1 MCLPY
6 VYLLCLRHI
15 GFYLFDKTLA
25 RTFHNRRGGRFAY
38 RSRRRFAQRKDE
50 SVFFSL
56 DIKRNIASGDISR
69 GLLYGDDFDFVC
81 VGNRVLQRFEKRF
94 FDTVAIF
101 ERSYDVLFKEN
112 FVDIAVDIGKKTA
125 FVAHVQTTT
134 LEVVAV

>member
-1 MCLPY
+1 MRDILVFISSIKPSRGPFITDE
-6 VYLLCLRHI
+6 VGGSPIALDAGLRNE
-15 GFYLFDKTLA
+15 KTKA
-25 RTFHNRRGGRFAY
+25 
-38 RSRRRFAQRKDE
+38 
-50 SVFFSL
+50 FFSL

-94 FDTVAIF
+94 FYTVAIF
-101 ERSYDVLFKEN
+101 ERSHDVLFKEN